1 MSPPTVNLAF
11 LGCGNITRGHSNT
24 LRGIAGV
31 RRWYASRDLA
41 LAQEFT
47 RKYRGA
53 GAFGGYRAAMEDGR
67 VDVVLVA
74 TPPDSHLD
82 LTIEAM
88 ERGKH
93 VIVEKPAFL
102 RSADFEAVRA
112 AEERSGRRVFV
123 AENYAYKPLARVL
136 REIVASGSL
145 GEIRFLHL
153 VAVKRQRVFG
163 WREDPAVA
171 GGGALFE
178 GGVHWVDLFANLGL
192 TVESVR
198 GFRPGPAAGP
208 ERSILVVARFAEG
221 AVGTLAHSWEIASP
235 LRGLRISRIFG
246 TAGAVAFESNGL
258 VVVVTGTRPRL
269 RFPGLRDISG
279 YGAMFRDFVECI
291 RTGREPV
298 MTLARAQ
305 RGMEI
310 VETAYGTAAGSHSLE
325 DVG

>member
-1 MSPPTVNLAF
+1 VSPSTVNLAF
-11 LGCGNITRGHSNT
+11 LGCGNVTRGHSRT
-24 LRGIAGV
+24 LKGFRGV
-31 RRWYASRDLA
+31 RRWYASRELGLA
-41 LAQEFT
+41 EEFN
-47 RKYRGA
+47 RRYGGA
-53 GAFGGYRAAMEDGR
+53 GSFGSYQAAMADER

-82 LTIEAM
+82 LTIEAL

-102 RSADFEAVRA
+102 RSADFEVVRA
-112 AEERSGRRVFV
+112 AEGRTGRRVFV
-123 AENYAYKPLARVL
+123 GENYAYKPLARVL

-153 VAVKRQRVFG
+153 VAVKRQRWFG

-178 GGVHWVDLFANLGL
+178 GGVHWVDLFANIGL

-198 GFRPGPAAGP
+198 GFRPGPAVGP
-208 ERSILVVARFAEG
+208 ERSMVVVAKFHEG
-221 AVGTLAHSWEIASP
+221 AVGTLYHSWEIASP

-246 TAGAVAFESNGL
+246 TAGAVSFESNGV

-269 RFPGLRDISG
+269 VFPGLRDISG
-279 YGAMFRDFVECI
+279 YKGMFRDYFEAI
-291 RTGREPV
+291 RTGREPL

-310 VETAYGTAAGSHSLE
+310 VETAYGTAAGTHSLE
-325 DVG
+325 EVR